1 MNQYRSARYYDDVPY
16 RRFYR
21 NKDRALVG
29 GVCAGLADYF
39 GFNLKVT
46 RFITFVSILMA
57 MPVALLLYFAVVVLI
72 PSASDPARHSDVDP
86 GFQKALRSAPAQTLG
101 DVKRRFQ
108 SLDARLARLERHVTS
123 PKFEL
128 DRKISNL

>member
-1 MNQYRSARYYDDVPY
+1 MSRYDDFPQ

-21 NKDRALVG
+21 NADKAMVA

-46 RFITFVSILMA
+46 RLLAFLSLFMA
-57 MPVALLLYFAVVVLI
+57 MPVTLLVYFATVFLV
-72 PSASDPARHSDVDP
+72 PSAPDISSQANVDAR
-86 GFQKALRSAPAQTLG
+86 FRQALRSSPGQTVN

-108 SLDARLARLERHVTS
+108 SLDARLARLERYVTS
-123 PKFEL
+123 PKFNL
-128 DRKISNL
+128 DQEFRRL